1 MMQGIE
7 ILRQFTLRNCVV
19 KIANVEPLGAPGAL
33 DDALRQLS
41 HYRRE
46 KVAPYRFER
55 GKWLS
60 AGAGLLLDNMLME
73 HGLRER
79 DMEYASGEHGKP
91 LLLNHPELHF
101 SLSHSG
107 TLVACALGD
116 EPVGVDVQTIVKLRR
131 GLVEYTMSE
140 AEIARLDA
148 MARIDEQEL
157 FFTQLWTLKE
167 CYAKATGRGLSHEFP
182 SFDVTSDGEVMPLSE
197 LSPNAIFK
205 TIKLTGAVASVAII
219 REREQDDL
227 NSSKCNI

>member
-7 ILRQFTLRNCVV
+7 IMRQFTLRNCVV

-41 HYRRE
+41 RYRRE
-46 KVAPYRFER
+46 KVVPYRFER

-91 LLLNHPELHF
+91 LLRNHPELHF

-140 AEIARLDA
+140 AEIAHLDA
-148 MARIDEQEL
+148 MASIDEQEL

-182 SFDVTSDGEVMPLSE
+182 SFDVTSEGEVMPLSE
-197 LSPNAIFK
+197 LSPKAIFK